1 MKLDLNSLPIGVV
14 VALAA
19 LLLVELA
26 LDIFALVDLIR
37 RPRSRVTFGNKWV
50 WAAIIVLINLIGA
63 ILYLAI
69 GRKPAPPTELAPPAA
84 KSRTSMSSVADA
96 LYGETDDRDTR

>member
-1 MKLDLNSLPIGVV
+1 MKLDLNSLPVGVL
-14 VALAA
+14 VALGA

-26 LDIFALVDLIR
+26 LDVVALVDLVR
-37 RPRSRVTFGNKWV
+37 RPKSRVTFGNKWA

-69 GRKPAPPTELAPPAA
+69 GRKPAPPTEPAPPAA
-84 KSRTSMSSVADA
+84 EGRATMTSVADA
-96 LYGETDDRDTR
+96 LYGEADDRNPR